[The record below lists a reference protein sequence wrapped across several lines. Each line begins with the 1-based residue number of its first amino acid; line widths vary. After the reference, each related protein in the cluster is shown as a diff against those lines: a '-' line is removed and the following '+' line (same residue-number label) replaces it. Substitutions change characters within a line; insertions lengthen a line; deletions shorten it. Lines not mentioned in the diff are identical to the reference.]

1 MRITVCSQVRMERNF
16 LNITLRPLLK
26 WMYTLTHPHVLAWG
40 ASQMV
45 LCVCVCVYIYI
56 YYIYILYII
65 YYIIL
70 YYIIIYIYI
79 LYMILYIMVY
89 YSNLYYII
97 VYILY
102 SPGKNTG
109 VGSHSLLQGIFPTQ
123 GLNPRLLHLRQ
134 ILYSLS
140 HQESPFIYYI
150 YYYIKSA
157 ILLTGKAKLHDK
169 QIPLQKEDTMDEH
182 FIELSDVLNFFL
194 HLLRVLTHLS

>member
-1 MRITVCSQVRMERNF
+1 
-16 LNITLRPLLK
+16 
-26 WMYTLTHPHVLAWG
+26 
-40 ASQMV
+40 
-45 LCVCVCVYIYI
+45 
-56 YYIYILYII
+56 
-65 YYIIL
+65 
-70 YYIIIYIYI
+70 
-79 LYMILYIMVY
+79 MVY

-123 GLNPRLLHLRQ
+123 GLNPRLLHCRQ

-182 FIELSDVLNFFL
+182 FIELSDVLNFPL
-194 HLLRVLTHLS
+194 HLLRVLTHLSSLKEVLFYKFCSLTPPIMEPE